1 VADAG
6 GDAGADA
13 ASEAGASLAPL
24 GYSLEGIAPLA
35 PGCRSPHAQ
44 LGVAAWDHASLQR
57 RIRQAMAA
65 HPEIEVVAGEPG
77 PHQVKISE
85 SQIGTK
91 YFARHPVDHNR
102 YAVNA
107 SCGDMDTCLSIAA
120 MVRAAVPDVEP
131 ELFCGHPRGLSS
143 DGVPVRGPWTLP
155 DALPDPKDRLAVC
168 ARVTACSVRATG
180 AAKDAVGRA
189 CAKAPLGDAAR
200 CAARASCA
208 EVARCFRDL
217 GAP

>member
-1 VADAG
+1 
-6 GDAGADA
+6 
-13 ASEAGASLAPL
+13 
-24 GYSLEGIAPLA
+24 
-35 PGCRSPHAQ
+35 
-44 LGVAAWDHASLQR
+44 
-57 RIRQAMAA
+57 MAA

-120 MVRAAVPDVEP
+120 MVRATVPDVEP
-131 ELFCGHPRGLSS
+131 ELFCGHPSGLSS

-155 DALPDPKDRLAVC
+155 DALPDPKDRLSVC

-180 AAKDAVGRA
+180 AAKGAVGRA
-189 CAKAPLGDAAR
+189 CTKG
-200 CAARASCA
+200 
-208 EVARCFRDL
+208 VARRRGGVR
-217 GAP
+217 GAGELRGRRAVLPRSRRPVTGGPGEITGACAPRFG